1 MRTAGIVGVGLSL
14 CLALS
19 GVTGCKSQEGPSKD
33 PAAIKAQQE
42 LMARRNALIAE
53 QKRLSDESKALELK
67 IEEGKAKGDDVAEL
81 TKQKDALD
89 QKLAGSESEL
99 NQAADQ
105 LSSISSKLD
114 AAGGMATREAEVS
127 QREARVAER
136 EKELVARMER
146 LMELDAQRADK
157 WKEGCATAGAPTT
170 TTIIQQVAAPKDGKY
185 TRKEVDALVARAKAA
200 MAKKGLINADLG
212 AQAGLEGE
220 VLAAQQDSDWTRGYV
235 LASQL
240 AQTIDAIQINR
251 PFIRAKY
258 DRLQAKVK
266 GAKLDEATQATLTD
280 GMKEVMQ
287 KYGDGD
293 FVSANRRINQ
303 LWSGVR

>member
-1 MRTAGIVGVGLSL
+1 MRTAGIVGLGLSL
-14 CLALS
+14 CLVLS
-19 GVTGCKSQEGPSKD
+19 GVAGCKSKEGPSKD

-67 IEEGKAKGDDVAEL
+67 IDEGKAKGEDVGEL

-89 QKLAGSESEL
+89 KKLAGSESEL

-105 LSSISSKLD
+105 LSSLSSKLD

-185 TRKEVDALVARAKAA
+185 TRKEVDAMVARAKAA

-220 VLAAQQDSDWTRGYV
+220 VLTAQQESDWTRGYV

-266 GAKLDEATQATLTD
+266 SAKLDEATQATLTD

-303 LWSGVR
+303 LWSAVR

>member
-53 QKRLSDESKALELK
+53 QKRLSDESRALELK
-67 IEEGKAKGDDVAEL
+67 IEEGKAKGEDVAEL

-157 WKEGCATAGAPTT
+157 WKEGCATPGAP

-220 VLAAQQDSDWTRGYV
+220 VLKAQQDSDWTRGYV

>member
-1 MRTAGIVGVGLSL
+1 M
-14 CLALS
+14 
-19 GVTGCKSQEGPSKD
+19 
-33 PAAIKAQQE
+33 
-42 LMARRNALIAE
+42 
-53 QKRLSDESKALELK
+53 
-67 IEEGKAKGDDVAEL
+67 
-81 TKQKDALD
+81 
-89 QKLAGSESEL
+89 
-99 NQAADQ
+99 
-105 LSSISSKLD
+105 
-114 AAGGMATREAEVS
+114 
-127 QREARVAER
+127 
-136 EKELVARMER
+136 
-146 LMELDAQRADK
+146 
-157 WKEGCATAGAPTT
+157 
-170 TTIIQQVAAPKDGKY
+170 
-185 TRKEVDALVARAKAA
+185 VARAKAA
-200 MAKKGLINADLG
+200 MAKKGLINSDLG